1 MDSIREGVEG
11 VIGEKDGCKQV
22 FTAFENGVVCL
33 ISSFSNLLA
42 ADVNV
47 EYDAGVV
54 PDISTEN
61 IVDDKPTFS
70 REVAGADLG
79 EVEELLM

>member
-1 MDSIREGVEG
+1 VDCIREGVEG

-22 FTAFENGVVCL
+22 FAAFENGVVCL
-33 ISSFSNLLA
+33 ICSFSNLLA

-47 EYDAGVV
+47 EYDVGVV
-54 PDISTEN
+54 PDISTEK
-61 IVDDKPTFS
+61 IVDDKPTLS

-79 EVEELLM
+79 EVDE